1 MLDIENIVYSRIQY
15 SIPQKI
21 KDKYPDLNF
30 TTDNRELTSPKFP
43 CVYVHLMPSVEV
55 GQDLEG
61 ISINGGRFTFQIEVY
76 DNQSQ
81 NRAKTIMS
89 EIVGIMKKMC
99 FELNAFPEFQNT
111 TDIYRSVARFRRV
124 IGAGDIL

>member
-1 MLDIENIVYSRIQY
+1 MLDIESRIYSRIKY
-15 SIPQKI
+15 AFPQKV

-30 TTDNRELTSPKFP
+30 TTDNRDLVDAKFP
-43 CVYVHLMPSVEV
+43 CVYVHLMPALEM

-61 ISINGGRFTFQIEVY
+61 TTINGGMFTFQIEVY

-81 NRAKTIMS
+81 NRAKTVMS
-89 EIVGIMKKMC
+89 EIVGIMKEMR

-111 TDIYRSVARFRRV
+111 TSAYRSLARFRRV